1 MAISAAGPLGDVPG
15 DVKGLRE
22 YLDKAPVHG
31 STTDAIT
38 DALREAILDGA
49 LPPSSWLREDEIA
62 RELKVSRTPVREALR
77 RLADEHLT
85 VRSAHRGTVV
95 AAMSLDDILAVYSVR
110 ESLEALAAR
119 MTALRQPP
127 GTLEALLDVQS
138 RMDAAADSGDLKA
151 LPRLN
156 LDFHR
161 VLRDGSGN
169 PYLQRFLIQV
179 EHAVRRF
186 AHSTFEAP
194 GRPQGV
200 LAEHQAIIAAI
211 AAGDADLAAQRAGEH
226 MRRAREVRLQRLA
239 AIQ

>member
-1 MAISAAGPLGDVPG
+1 MAISVAGPADGAPRA
-15 DVKGLRE
+15 VKGLRE

-62 RELKVSRTPVREALR
+62 RELNVSRTPVREALR

-85 VRSAHRGTVV
+85 VRSANRGTAV

-127 GTLEALLDVQS
+127 GALEALLDVQAK
-138 RMDAAADSGDLKA
+138 MVAAAESADMKA
-151 LPRLN
+151 LASLN

-186 AHSTFEAP
+186 AQSTFESP
-194 GRPQGV
+194 GRPREV

-211 AAGDADLAAQRAGEH
+211 AAGDPALAAERAGEH
-226 MRRAREVRLQRLA
+226 MRRAREVRLRRLS
-239 AIQ
+239 AI